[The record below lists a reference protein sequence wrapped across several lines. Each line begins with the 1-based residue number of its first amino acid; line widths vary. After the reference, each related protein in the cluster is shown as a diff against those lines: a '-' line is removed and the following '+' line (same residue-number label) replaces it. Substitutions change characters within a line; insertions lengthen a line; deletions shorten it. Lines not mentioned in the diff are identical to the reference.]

1 MNIFFYCNQFLCLN
15 QVIEYLVQYKQSE
28 SQIYTYTD
36 DTEKK
41 IQHLKHRVIPLMVFF
56 SSIID

>member
-1 MNIFFYCNQFLCLN
+1 MFN

-41 IQHLKHRVIPLMVFF
+41 NTTSKTQGNTIDGFF
-56 SSIID
+56 L